1 MFIAL
6 SNKDQIQ
13 DSMEN
18 IVNMEKE
25 TGKLFERNV

>member
-1 MFIAL
+1 MFIAF

-13 DSMEN
+13 DNMEN